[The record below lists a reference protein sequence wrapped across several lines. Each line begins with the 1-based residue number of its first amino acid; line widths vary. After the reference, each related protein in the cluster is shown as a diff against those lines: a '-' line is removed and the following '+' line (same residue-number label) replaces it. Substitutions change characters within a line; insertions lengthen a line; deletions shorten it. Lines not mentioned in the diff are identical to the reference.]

1 MFADVFS
8 TGEFGVFRFN
18 RPSVRKS
25 VSHSDVLHMLT
36 TKSTGFTRLYYATL
50 YSVKGLHAAFLSEP
64 AIRQELAAIALLL
77 PLACYLEVTLS
88 EKLLMIMSLFIVLIA
103 ELLNSS
109 IEALADRVSDE
120 VHVLIGKA
128 KDIGSA
134 AVFISLLLV
143 AVVWGAV
150 LLKM

>member
-1 MFADVFS
+1 MF
-8 TGEFGVFRFN
+8 
-18 RPSVRKS
+18 
-25 VSHSDVLHMLT
+25 T
-36 TKSTGFTRLYYATL
+36 TKSTGFARLYYATL
-50 YSVKGLHAAFLSEP
+50 YSVKGLRAAFVSEP
-64 AIRQELAAIALLL
+64 AIRQELAAMALLL
-77 PLACYLEVTLS
+77 PLACYLEVSLS
-88 EKLLMIMSLFIVLIA
+88 EKLLMIMSLFIVLIV
-103 ELLNSS
+103 ELLNSA

-150 LLKM
+150 LLKV